1 MYFTD
6 GGSIIKVINIM
17 DDKYVQYP
25 DIDNPLLDEE
35 GNILN
40 PNSIDIIPN
49 AVLHPFVIRNL
60 VKGNFKAGVAQYCYR
75 LYNPHSQQTSLS
87 SLSKTVHLAESDSSS
102 RLEDYYGSSKVALLV
117 KELYYQRLQIL
128 KTLLVV
134 LLYVSSMKIM
144 ILLLHI
150 L

>member
-1 MYFTD
+1 
-6 GGSIIKVINIM
+6 M

-60 VKGNFKAGVAQYCYR
+60 VSGNFKAGMVQYCYR
-75 LYNPHSQQTSLS
+75 LYNPHPPQTSLS
-87 SLSKTVHLAESDSSS
+87 SLSKLVHLSASNSSEG
-102 RLEDYYGSSKVALLV
+102 LQYYYGSAKGSITGKG
-117 KELYYQRLQIL
+117 
-128 KTLLVV
+128 VV
-134 LLYVSSMKIM
+134 S
-144 ILLLHI
+144 
-150 L
+150 